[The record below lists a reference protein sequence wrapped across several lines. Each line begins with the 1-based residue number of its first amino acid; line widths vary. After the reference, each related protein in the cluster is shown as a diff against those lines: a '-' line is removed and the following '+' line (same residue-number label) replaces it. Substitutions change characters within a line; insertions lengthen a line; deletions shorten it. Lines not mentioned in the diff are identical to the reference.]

1 MSAALNGIS
10 SMATR
15 QVLADL
21 SAAWQAQGGEPVQIE
36 SVGGVDA
43 AQRVQSGDEAF
54 DVVFLASGA
63 IDKLQAAG
71 RVLPGS
77 KVDLVLSST
86 AVAVPAAAQ
95 LPDISTEDAVR
106 AAVLAA
112 PSIGYST
119 GPSGVA
125 LQKLFERWGIADEI
139 KPRIVQARP
148 GVPVGSLVASGEV
161 ALGFQ
166 QLSELIHVTGIQIVG
181 SLPSSIAIDTV
192 FSAGVV
198 TGSVNVE
205 AVQRL
210 LAFMA
215 SPEAAAAKRRQGME
229 SA

>member
-21 SAAWQAQGGEPVQIE
+21 SEAWQAQGGEPVQIE
-36 SVGGVDA
+36 SVGGIDA

-54 DVVFLASGA
+54 DAVFLASGA

-166 QLSELIHVTGIQIVG
+166 QLSELIHVAGIQIVG
-181 SLPSSIAIDTV
+181 TLPSAIAIDTV

-229 SA
+229 PA

>member
-1 MSAALNGIS
+1 
-10 SMATR
+10 MATR

-21 SAAWQAQGGEPVQIE
+21 AADWLARGGEAVAVE

-43 AQRVQSGDEAF
+43 AQRVQAGQEAL
-54 DVVFLASGA
+54 DVVFLASNA
-63 IDKLQAAG
+63 IDKLHAAG
-71 RVLPGS
+71 RVVAGS
-77 KVDLVLSST
+77 KVNLVLSST
-86 AVAVPAAAQ
+86 AVAVPLGAAA
-95 LPDISTEDAVR
+95 PDIRSEEAVR

-125 LQKLFERWGIADEI
+125 LQKLFERWGIAEEI
-139 KPRIVQARP
+139 QPRIVQAKP
-148 GVPVGSLVASGEV
+148 GVPVGSMVASGEV

-166 QLSELIHVTGIQIVG
+166 QLSELIHVQGITIVG
-181 SLPSSIAIDTV
+181 SLPEAIAIDTV
-192 FSAGVV
+192 FSGAVVAGSEQVD
-198 TGSVNVE
+198 

-229 SA
+229 PA

>member
-1 MSAALNGIS
+1 MKGIS

-15 QVLADL
+15 QVLAEL
-21 SAAWQAQGGEPVQIE
+21 AAAWQAQGGEAVDIE

-43 AQRVQSGDEAF
+43 AQRVQAGEAF
-54 DVVFLASGA
+54 DLVFLASNA
-63 IDKLQAAG
+63 VDKLQAAG

-77 KVDLVLSST
+77 KVDLMLSST
-86 AVAVPAAAQ
+86 AVAVPAGAVQ
-95 LPDISTEDAVR
+95 PDISTEDAVR

-112 PSIGYST
+112 PSVGFST

-139 KPRIVQARP
+139 KHRLVQARP
-148 GVPVGSLVASGEV
+148 GVPVGSMVASGEV

-166 QLSELIHVTGIQIVG
+166 QLSELIHVAGIQIVG
-181 SLPSSIAIDTV
+181 SLPSAIAIDTV

-198 TGSVNVE
+198 TGSANAE

-229 SA
+229 PA

>member
-1 MSAALNGIS
+1 MSAALKGIS

-21 SAAWQAQGGEPVQIE
+21 VAAWQAQGGEPVQIE

-43 AQRVQSGDEAF
+43 AQRVQSGEEAF
-54 DVVFLASGA
+54 DVVFLASNA

-71 RVLPGS
+71 RVVAGS

-86 AVAVPAAAQ
+86 AVAVPAAAEQ
-95 LPDISTEDAVR
+95 PDISSEEAVR

-139 KPRIVQARP
+139 KARIVQARP
-148 GVPVGSLVASGEV
+148 GVPVGSMIASGEV

-166 QLSELIHVTGIQIVG
+166 QLSELIHVAGIQIVG
-181 SLPSSIAIDTV
+181 GLPAAIAIDTV

-198 TGSVNVE
+198 TGSAHAD

-215 SPEAAAAKRRQGME
+215 APEAEAAKRRQGME
-229 SA
+229 PA

>member
-43 AQRVQSGDEAF
+43 AQRVQNGDEAF

-63 IDKLQAAG
+63 IDKLQAAC

-77 KVDLVLSST
+77 KVDLMLSST

-95 LPDISTEDAVR
+95 QPDISTEDAVR

-125 LQKLFERWGIADEI
+125 LQKLFERWGIADAI

-166 QLSELIHVTGIQIVG
+166 QLSELIHVAGIQIVG

-198 TGSVNVE
+198 TGSANAE

-229 SA
+229 PA

>member
-1 MSAALNGIS
+1 MKGIS

-21 SAAWQAQGGEPVQIE
+21 VAAWQAQGGAAVDIE

-43 AQRVQSGDEAF
+43 AQRVQAGEVF
-54 DVVFLASGA
+54 DLVFLASNA

-77 KVDLVLSST
+77 KVDLMLSST
-86 AVAVPAAAQ
+86 AVAVPAAAA
-95 LPDISTEDAVR
+95 LPDISSEDAVR

-112 PSIGYST
+112 PSVGFST

-139 KPRIVQARP
+139 KPRLVQARP
-148 GVPVGSLVASGEV
+148 GVPVGSMVASGEV

-166 QLSELIHVTGIQIVG
+166 QLSELIHVDGIQIVG
-181 SLPSSIAIDTV
+181 ALPAAIAIDTV
-192 FSAGVV
+192 FSAAVV
-198 TGSVNVE
+198 AE
-205 AVQRL
+205 ATDAEVAGQL

-215 SPEAAAAKRRQGME
+215 SPEAAEAKRRQGME
-229 SA
+229 PA

>member
-1 MSAALNGIS
+1 MKGIS

-21 SAAWQAQGGEPVQIE
+21 AASWQADGGEAIAIE

-43 AQRVQSGDEAF
+43 AQRVQAGTEAF
-54 DVVFLASGA
+54 DLVFLASNA

-71 RVLPGS
+71 RVIAGS
-77 KVDLVLSST
+77 KTALMLSST
-86 AVAVPAAAQ
+86 AVAVPAGAPQ
-95 LPDISTEDAVR
+95 PDISNEEAVR

-125 LQKLFERWGIADEI
+125 LQKLFERWGVAEQIQ
-139 KPRIVQARP
+139 PRIVQAKP
-148 GVPVGSLVASGEV
+148 GVPVGSMVATGEV

-181 SLPSSIAIDTV
+181 ALPAAIAIDTV
-192 FSAGVV
+192 FSAAVV
-198 TGSVNVE
+198 TGSAN
-205 AVQRL
+205 ADAAHQL

-215 SPEAAAAKRRQGME
+215 SPKAADAKRKQGME
-229 SA
+229 PA